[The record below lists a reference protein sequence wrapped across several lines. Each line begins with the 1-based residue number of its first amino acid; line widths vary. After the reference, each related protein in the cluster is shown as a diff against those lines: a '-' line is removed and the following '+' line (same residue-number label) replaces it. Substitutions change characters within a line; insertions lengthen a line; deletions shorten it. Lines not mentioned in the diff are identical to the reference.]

1 MPYFV
6 GLPSFQL
13 ISIFDHSLLSIFR
26 ERLGKQGGE
35 QLNKIIVA
43 QVFESSQIQH
53 RKSRTANEENKKSN
67 EGQEVNDQQNND
79 IDKKDTVTPV
89 ADEQDSTIKNRG
101 TVKMDAT
108 VVPQNITYPTDTKLL
123 NHSRELSEAI
133 IDVLNYEKDGR
144 LSLELTVK
152 KLERSGYC
160 FQKIEGLIKNYCE
173 KLSGRSWVILTGISN
188 ISIRYSG
195 YSNKKARA

>member
-43 QVFESSQIQH
+43 HAFESGQIQH
-53 RKSRTANEENKKSN
+53 RKSKTSNEENKKSN

-108 VVPQNITYPTDTKLL
+108 VVPQNITYSYRHK
-123 NHSRELSEAI
+123 I
-133 IDVLNYEKDGR
+133 IE
-144 LSLELTVK
+144 T
-152 KLERSGYC
+152 
-160 FQKIEGLIKNYCE
+160 
-173 KLSGRSWVILTGISN
+173 
-188 ISIRYSG
+188 
-195 YSNKKARA
+195 